1 MNDNITLYILDDHP
15 LVLDGLKS
23 RLDEEPGLEVLRTFT
38 DPVEFLAETALLRPD
53 VVLMDISLPQMDGFQ
68 VARLLKRTTVM
79 R

>member
-38 DPVEFLAETALLRPD
+38 DPVEFLTETALLRPD
-53 VVLMDISLPQMDGFQ
+53 VVLMDISLPQMDGL
-68 VARLLKRTTVM
+68 R
-79 R
+79 

>member
-38 DPVEFLAETALLRPD
+38 DPVEFLQRRRCC
-53 VVLMDISLPQMDGFQ
+53 
-68 VARLLKRTTVM
+68 ARM
-79 R
+79 